1 MSVSIQDRSLHRR
14 SICRR
19 DGFQLRDL
27 NQVLDKLKVVLMP
40 LGKESQQ
47 NVIRKLRE
55 CMRTLVDK
63 IIQCALNL
71 HVFLVFVVN
80 YCRGSVGAFIDM
92 SFVVLHSEHHC
103 PRRRGISRLCRSV
116 RYSMVWCGAGDVERS
131 TTWGNHI
138 FFSEHLYSRLL
149 CLSSYPVR

>member
-1 MSVSIQDRSLHRR
+1 
-14 SICRR
+14 
-19 DGFQLRDL
+19 
-27 NQVLDKLKVVLMP
+27 MP

-55 CMRTLVDK
+55 CMHTLFDK
-63 IIQCALNL
+63 IIQRAISL
-71 HVFLVFVVN
+71 HKCLFSVVN

-92 SFVVLHSEHHC
+92 SFVVLHSEYHC
-103 PRRRGISRLCRSV
+103 SRRRGISRLCRSV
-116 RYSMVWCGAGDVERS
+116 RYSMVRCGAGDVERS

-138 FFSEHLYSRLL
+138 FFSEHLYSRIL